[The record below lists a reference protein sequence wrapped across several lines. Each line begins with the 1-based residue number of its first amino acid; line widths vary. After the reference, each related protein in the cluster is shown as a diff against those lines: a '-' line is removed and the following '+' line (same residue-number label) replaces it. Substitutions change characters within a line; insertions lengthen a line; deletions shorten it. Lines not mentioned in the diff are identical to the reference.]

1 MQIEIKQQID
11 SRVKLILELEGQGIP
26 IDWKQLTLQIYN
38 TVMAEEKEE
47 STDITS
53 DIEMIEAERLRT
65 PVTTPVT
72 LENTDG

>member
-38 TVMAEEKEE
+38 TVMAEEKDSSSRVSELLG
-47 STDITS
+47 D
-53 DIEMIEAERLRT
+53 DLFGDA
-65 PVTTPVT
+65 
-72 LENTDG
+72 

>member
-11 SRVKLILELEGQGIP
+11 SRVKLILELESQGIP

-38 TVMAEEKEE
+38 TSMAEEKEE
-47 STDITS
+47 S
-53 DIEMIEAERLRT
+53 T

>member
-47 STDITS
+47 EES
-53 DIEMIEAERLRT
+53 T
-65 PVTTPVT
+65 PVTW
-72 LENTDG
+72 ENTDG

>member
-26 IDWKQLTLQIYN
+26 IDWKQLTLQIYH

-47 STDITS
+47 DSLPSELLGD
-53 DIEMIEAERLRT
+53 A
-65 PVTTPVT
+65 
-72 LENTDG
+72 

>member
-38 TVMAEEKEE
+38 TLMAEEKEE
-47 STDITS
+47 S
-53 DIEMIEAERLRT
+53 T

>member
-1 MQIEIKQQID
+1 MQIEIKQKID